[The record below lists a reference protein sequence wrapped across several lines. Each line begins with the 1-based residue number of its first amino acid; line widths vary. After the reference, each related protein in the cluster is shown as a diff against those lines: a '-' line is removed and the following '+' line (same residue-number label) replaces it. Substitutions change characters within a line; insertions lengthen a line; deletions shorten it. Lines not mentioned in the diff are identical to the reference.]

1 MDMAAV
7 VPPPELRR
15 TILRVFTTKHSL
27 QLHSSAIGFI
37 TSTLAQHGLLDQPL
51 EWEEAIDALAQG
63 IVDGQSDVDPHS
75 SRGATRGGN
84 QNVDNDQDTGPSD
97 VVTAAALEKVYSR
110 LVVADSAAHTTQ
122 GALASTSLANN
133 GVHRHPHELTD
144 GELPDPHRYFGV
156 HSAFTLP
163 KLAFDPIRKVFEP
176 ASIASTVLPT
186 AAARSTFPRQR
197 YHILK
202 SVISRNENFC
212 PPLAIPTAA
221 PSSSSS
227 SSRNNTADGFMRLT
241 STKNLLG
248 RQGHRFLLFG
258 MLSTSFDGRY
268 ELEDVDGAVGLDL
281 HDAIP
286 GEGIFTEGSLILVE
300 GEYTV
305 DERIRVFA
313 VGHPPSETRAQ
324 ARLIHAHTDF
334 LGPPQPPVLA
344 SASAPSRAGTSA
356 PWRGAI
362 SVKEEAAF
370 KVHEAN
376 HSDLCFVI
384 FSDLH
389 LDHPKTMSAFAT
401 VLQGYVDANFIPFAL
416 VLCGNFASQQ
426 YSSADMIDM
435 YKAGFAAL
443 GETLSSFPA
452 IVGTSDIILVPGPQ
466 DPFATSLVP
475 RPPLPQL
482 VVQAL
487 LSKLERLHATIHL
500 ASNPCRISYFSQQI
514 VVYRDDTLTRFLR
527 NTVRIKDESQE
538 PEREEREK
546 EERDL
551 KKFLVSTVL
560 DQAHLVPLAQRIR
573 PVLWDHDHALSLYPM
588 PTALVL
594 ADAYDRYELTYEGC
608 HVVNPGSFRSG
619 NTFAWS
625 TYYPASRRTEPRYV
639 VSTLSES
646 RLYRSMR
653 LLTNT

>member
-1 MDMAAV
+1 MARAAV
-7 VPPPELRR
+7 APPPELRR
-15 TILRVFTTKHSL
+15 TILRAFTTKHSL
-27 QLHSSAIGFI
+27 QLHSSAIAFI
-37 TSTLAQHGLLDQPL
+37 TSTLAEHGLLDQPL

-63 IVDGQSDVDPHS
+63 IVDGQSDLDPQS
-75 SRGATRGGN
+75 STSRGVTRNGN
-84 QNVDNDQDTGPSD
+84 HNVDDDEDAGPAD

-110 LVVADSAAHTTQ
+110 LVVSDSAAHTSQ
-122 GALASTSLANN
+122 GAIASSSTAAN

-144 GELPDPHRYFGV
+144 GELPDPHHYFGV
-156 HSAFTLP
+156 HSAFTQP

-176 ASIASTVLPT
+176 ASIPATVLPT
-186 AAARSTFPRQR
+186 AAARSKFPRQR

-212 PPLAIPTAA
+212 PPLAIPTA
-221 PSSSSS
+221 PTSS
-227 SSRNNTADGFMRLT
+227 SSRNTAADGFMKLT

-258 MLSTSFDGRY
+258 MLSTSSDGRY
-268 ELEDVDGAVGLDL
+268 ELEDANGIVGLDL
-281 HDAIP
+281 NNAIP

-313 VGHPPSETRAQ
+313 IGHPPSETRAQ

-334 LGPPQPPVLA
+334 LGPPQPPVIA
-344 SASAPSRAGTSA
+344 SASAPSRAATSA

-362 SVKEEAAF
+362 SVKDEAAF
-370 KVHEAN
+370 QVHEAN
-376 HSDLCFVI
+376 HSELCFVI

-401 VLQGYVDANFIPFAL
+401 VLQGYVDADFIPFAL

-426 YSSADMIDM
+426 YSSADVVDK

-452 IVGTSDIILVPGPQ
+452 IVRTSHIILVPGPQ

-482 VVQAL
+482 IVQPL
-487 LSKLERLHATIHL
+487 LSKLKPLHATIHL
-500 ASNPCRISYFSQQI
+500 ASNPCRLSYFSQQI
-514 VVYRDDTLTRFLR
+514 VIYRDDTMTRFLR

-625 TYYPASRRTEPRYV
+625 TYYPASRRTEPSELP
-639 VSTLSES
+639 VS
-646 RLYRSMR
+646 
-653 LLTNT
+653 

>member
-1 MDMAAV
+1 MTSVAIA
-7 VPPPELRR
+7 PPPELRR

-27 QLHSSAIGFI
+27 QLHSSAISFI
-37 TSTLAQHGLLDQPL
+37 TSTLAEHGLLEQPL

-63 IVDGQSDVDPHS
+63 VVEGQSDVDPKTPS
-75 SRGATRGGN
+75 TSRAATLARNGSAGRGL
-84 QNVDNDQDTGPSD
+84 DDDDSTDPSD

-110 LVVADSAAHTTQ
+110 LVVADSAAHTNP
-122 GALASTSLANN
+122 GVVDD

-156 HSAFTLP
+156 HSAFSQP
-163 KLAFDPIRKVFEP
+163 KLAFDPIRKVFESS
-176 ASIASTVLPT
+176 ASSPTVLPT
-186 AAARSTFPRQR
+186 ASTRSLFPRQR

-212 PPLAIPTAA
+212 PPLAIPTAG
-221 PSSSSS
+221 SSS
-227 SSRNNTADGFMRLT
+227 SSRNNAADGFMKLT

-248 RQGHRFLLFG
+248 RQGQRFLLFG
-258 MLSTSFDGRY
+258 MLSTSSDGRY
-268 ELEDVDGAVGLDL
+268 ELEDADGTVGLDL
-281 HDAIP
+281 ENAIP

-300 GEYTV
+300 GEYTQE
-305 DERIRVFA
+305 ERIRVFA
-313 VGHPPSETRAQ
+313 IGHPPSETRAQ

-334 LGPPQPPVLA
+334 LGPPQPPTVA
-344 SASAPSRAGTSA
+344 SASAPSRAATSA
-356 PWRGAI
+356 PWRGAM

-370 KVHEAN
+370 QVHEAN

-401 VLQGYVDANFIPFAL
+401 VLQGYVDAEFIPFAL

-426 YSSADMIDM
+426 YSSADMVDK
-435 YKAGFAAL
+435 YKTGFAAL

-452 IVGTSDIILVPGPQ
+452 VVRTSHIIIVPGPQ
-466 DPFATSLVP
+466 DPFSTSLVP
-475 RPPLPQL
+475 RPPLPTLL
-482 VVQAL
+482 VQPL
-487 LSKLERLHATIHL
+487 LSKLKPLHATIHL
-500 ASNPCRISYFSQQI
+500 ASNPCRLSYFSQQLVI
-514 VVYRDDTLTRFLR
+514 YRDDTMTRFLR
-527 NTVRIKDESQE
+527 NTVRIKDETHEQ
-538 PEREEREK
+538 EREEREK

-619 NTFAWS
+619 SGFAWS
-625 TYYPASRRTEPRYV
+625 TYYPATRRTEP
-639 VSTLSES
+639 SE
-646 RLYRSMR
+646 LP
-653 LLTNT
+653 LN

>member
-1 MDMAAV
+1 MMVNAATAS

-27 QLHSSAIGFI
+27 QLHSSAIAFI
-37 TSTLAQHGLLDQPL
+37 TSTLAEHGLLEQPL

-63 IVDGQSDVDPHS
+63 IVEGHADVDPAGPS
-75 SRGATRGGN
+75 TSRGAIARNGN
-84 QNVDNDQDTGPSD
+84 RAQDGTNESGPSD

-110 LVVADSAAHTTQ
+110 LVVADSAAHTSH
-122 GALASTSLANN
+122 GAMASSSIGAN
-133 GVHRHPHELTD
+133 GTHRHPHELTD

-156 HSAFTLP
+156 HSAFTQP

-176 ASIASTVLPT
+176 ATLPATVLPT
-186 AAARSTFPRQR
+186 ASARSTFPRQR

-212 PPLAIPTAA
+212 PPLAIPTA
-221 PSSSSS
+221 SS
-227 SSRNNTADGFMRLT
+227 SSRNTGADGFMKLT

-258 MLSTSFDGRY
+258 MLSTSSDGRY
-268 ELEDVDGAVGLDL
+268 ELEDADGTVGLDL
-281 HDAIP
+281 QNAIP

-305 DERIRVFA
+305 EERIRVFA
-313 VGHPPSETRAQ
+313 IGHPPSETRAQ
-324 ARLIHAHTDF
+324 ARSIHAHTDF
-334 LGPPQPPVLA
+334 LGAPQPPTVA
-344 SASAPSRAGTSA
+344 SASSAASRAAATA
-356 PWRGAI
+356 QWRGAI
-362 SVKEEAAF
+362 SVKDEAAF
-370 KVHEAN
+370 QVHEAN

-389 LDHPKTMSAFAT
+389 LDHQKTMSAFAT
-401 VLQGYVDANFIPFAL
+401 VLQGYVDADFIPFAL

-426 YSSADMIDM
+426 YSSADMVDK
-435 YKAGFAAL
+435 YKAGFATLA
-443 GETLSSFPA
+443 ETLSAFPS
-452 IVGTSDIILVPGPQ
+452 VVRTSHIILVPGPS
-466 DPFATSLVP
+466 DPFNTSLVP

-482 VVQAL
+482 LVQSL
-487 LSKLERLHATIHL
+487 LSKLAPLHATIHL

-514 VVYRDDTLTRFLR
+514 VIYRDDTMTRFLR
-527 NTVRIKDESQE
+527 NTVRIKDETHEQE
-538 PEREEREK
+538 KEEREK

-573 PVLWDHDHALSLYPM
+573 PVLWDHDHSLSLYPM

-608 HVVNPGSFRSG
+608 HVANPGSFRSG
-619 NTFAWS
+619 NTFAWT
-625 TYYPASRRTEPRYV
+625 TYYPATRRTEP
-639 VSTLSES
+639 SE
-646 RLYRSMR
+646 LPM
-653 LLTNT
+653 N